1 MTAEQVQA
9 DAMRAATIKAGP
21 DDDICA
27 LAWADTLIQAGDD
40 DRAEF
45 VKACVALRS
54 GEIVT
59 RADAV
64 LARRQIDLLL
74 AHEHEWRRA
83 GACRTCG
90 GRGRRLA
97 GGHHYG
103 DREYE
108 PCKKCDGTGD
118 AGGLLRRLRPYHPD
132 YGHAGP
138 EQWAHPVRWRR
149 GLPDA
154 VECTLTE
161 VLERCCGLCKGSG
174 KYGHPPAPSRG
185 MSQCP
190 RCQGSGNPAAQYENA
205 HRPTA
210 WARAVA
216 THHPSVTR
224 FVLTD
229 REPRSFGAGEWQWLR
244 GSLGDQF
251 GAWELPEPVFDG
263 LSRDPDRAVY
273 AFQQPRRRYPT
284 REAALDEMVV
294 AAMKVV
300 RG

>member
-1 MTAEQVQA
+1 V
-9 DAMRAATIKAGP
+9 P
-21 DDDICA
+21 PP
-27 LAWADTLIQAGDD
+27 
-40 DRAEF
+40 RAEF
-45 VKACVALRS
+45 IRVQCEEDLYRPRRDALEPDER
-54 GEIVT
+54 
-59 RADAV
+59 RAWHD
-64 LARRQIDLLL
+64 LTMRRDTLLT

-83 GACRTCG
+83 GKCVACG
-90 GRGRRLA
+90 GE
-97 GGHHYG
+97 GGFNRKGAMWWDDCPACH
-103 DREYE
+103 
-108 PCKKCDGTGD
+108 GTGD

-154 VECTLTE
+154 VECTLAE
-161 VLERCCGLCKGSG
+161 VLERDTCPMCRGSEQVPDQFG
-174 KYGHPPAPSRG
+174 TGVYR
-185 MSQCP
+185 CP
-190 RCQGSGNPAAQYENA
+190 ECDDGSYSGEW
-205 HRPTA
+205 RPTS

-244 GSLGDQF
+244 GGLRDQF

-273 AFQQPRRRYPT
+273 AFQQPRRSYPT